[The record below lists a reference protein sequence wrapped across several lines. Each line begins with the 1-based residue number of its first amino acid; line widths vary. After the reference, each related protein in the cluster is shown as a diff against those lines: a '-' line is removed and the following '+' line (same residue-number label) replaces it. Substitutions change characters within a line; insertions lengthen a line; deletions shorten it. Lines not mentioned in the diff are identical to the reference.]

1 VTLSEELN
9 RINSIFIDTAPIIY
23 YIEAH
28 PQFGPLAKEV
38 VSAFQSGN
46 LNVYSSVITLAEV
59 LPKPIER
66 GDEKLARKFAEFL
79 KHGRNLTM
87 IEISEGAAEAAGR
100 LTPLLHKDVVESTAC
115 PHQKAVSTF
124 LPPAQAPPQL
134 PARREGLLPR
144 REGLMARREDNFQ
157 RSLLD

>member
-9 RINSIFIDTAPIIY
+9 GISSIFIDTAPIIY

-28 PQFGPLAKEV
+28 PQFGPLAEEA

-46 LNVYSSVITLAEV
+46 LNVYSSVITLTEV

-66 GDEKLARKFAEFL
+66 GDEKLARKFAESL

-87 IEISEGAAEAAGR
+87 IEISEGTAEAAGR
-100 LTPLLHKDVVESTAC
+100 LRGRFPFLKTIDAIQLAGALEVGAEAFLTNDVKLQQFNELKVLVLKDY
-115 PHQKAVSTF
+115 
-124 LPPAQAPPQL
+124 L
-134 PARREGLLPR
+134 
-144 REGLMARREDNFQ
+144 
-157 RSLLD
+157 